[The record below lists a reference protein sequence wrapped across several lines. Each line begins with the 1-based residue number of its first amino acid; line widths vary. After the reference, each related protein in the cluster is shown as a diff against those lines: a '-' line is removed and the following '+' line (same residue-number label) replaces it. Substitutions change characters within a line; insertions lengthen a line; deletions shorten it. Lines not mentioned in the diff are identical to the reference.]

1 MIKYALVEDRW
12 LIDDLEDEFKT
23 TCGSLMR
30 PTESD
35 GFHTELGV
43 GSAIINPDRDG
54 PVSNG
59 VIYWLVR
66 QTSEEVSLD
75 GARYVKSI
83 TKIED
88 PDFEV
93 GMHVN

>member
-1 MIKYALVEDRW
+1 MIKYTLVEDRW

-54 PVSNG
+54 PVSNWEGSTYICRELSIG
-59 VIYWLVR
+59 VNWFR
-66 QTSEEVSLD
+66 QTKIRPQTTQWYLVEEDTD
-75 GARYVKSI
+75 G
-83 TKIED
+83 
-88 PDFEV
+88 
-93 GMHVN
+93 

>member
-1 MIKYALVEDRW
+1 MIKYTLVEDRW

-43 GSAIINPDRDG
+43 GSVMGLFTGWLDRQAKKSRSTERDMLNL
-54 PVSNG
+54 S
-59 VIYWLVR
+59 LKLKT
-66 QTSEEVSLD
+66 QTL
-75 GARYVKSI
+75 K
-83 TKIED
+83 
-88 PDFEV
+88 
-93 GMHVN
+93 